1 MGTIVLGLGFTIPSP
16 INTKDMYRFVAN
28 SMLIFVVT
36 LPSGL
41 VKSVE
46 FERCS
51 NNAYSYL
58 TDNKQVADCIRK
70 HPLTKAGRIIDES
83 EPEPETM
90 PKNALDEVI
99 EKTMDLIDDN
109 TLRFENITKAK
120 NYLHKTFKVDVRK
133 LKSPEQVKEKA
144 KELGVD
150 IVF

>member
-1 MGTIVLGLGFTIPSP
+1 
-16 INTKDMYRFVAN
+16 MYRFVAN

-83 EPEPETM
+83 QPEEVQVQKHEEEHVTNE
-90 PKNALDEVI
+90 NALH
-99 EKTMDLIDDN
+99 
-109 TLRFENITKAK
+109 FENITKAK
-120 NYLHKTFKVDVRK
+120 NYLAKTFGVDTRK
-133 LKSPEQVKEKA
+133 LKSPQSVKNEA
-144 KELGVD
+144 KKNGVEID
-150 IVF
+150 F

>member
-1 MGTIVLGLGFTIPSP
+1 
-16 INTKDMYRFVAN
+16 MYRFVAN

-41 VKSVE
+41 IKSVE

-83 EPEPETM
+83 QPEEVQVQKHEEEHVTNE
-90 PKNALDEVI
+90 NALH
-99 EKTMDLIDDN
+99 
-109 TLRFENITKAK
+109 FENITKAK
-120 NYLHKTFKVDVRK
+120 NYLAKTFGVDTRK
-133 LKSPEQVKEKA
+133 LKSPQSVKNEA
-144 KELGVD
+144 KKNGVEMD
-150 IVF
+150 F

>member
-1 MGTIVLGLGFTIPSP
+1 
-16 INTKDMYRFVAN
+16 MYRFVAN

-41 VKSVE
+41 IKSVE

-70 HPLTKAGRIIDES
+70 HPLAKAGRIKDES
-83 EPEPETM
+83 EPEAE
-90 PKNALDEVI
+90 PKPKKVLDEAIGKV
-99 EKTMDLIDDN
+99 MDLMGDN
-109 TLRFENITKAK
+109 ALRFENITKAK
-120 NYLHKTFKVDVRK
+120 NYLQKTYKVDVRK

-144 KELGVD
+144 KELGVE

>member
-1 MGTIVLGLGFTIPSP
+1 
-16 INTKDMYRFVAN
+16 MYRFVAN

-41 VKSVE
+41 IKSVE

-83 EPEPETM
+83 QPE
-90 PKNALDEVI
+90 EVQLQKH
-99 EKTMDLIDDN
+99 EEEHVTN
-109 TLRFENITKAK
+109 EHALRFENITKAK
-120 NYLHKTFKVDVRK
+120 NYLQKTYKVDVRK
-133 LKSPEQVKEKA
+133 LKSPESVKEKA